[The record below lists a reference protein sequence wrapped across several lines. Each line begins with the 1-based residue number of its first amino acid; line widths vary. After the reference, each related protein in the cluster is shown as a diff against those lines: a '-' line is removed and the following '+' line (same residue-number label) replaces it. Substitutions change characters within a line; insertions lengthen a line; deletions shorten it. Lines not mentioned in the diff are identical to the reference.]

1 MIASAATD
9 NRPTLRNTRSKFE
22 CFVCSPWR
30 AKLTRSYCRTI
41 PYFECTESANQCANN
56 CGSNSGCV
64 TTCRTAH
71 PCGAQDPVR
80 VNTSTAST
88 MAATAS
94 STSGGAAATSGGSA
108 VYTGF
113 GTSSTSSSKPGPSN
127 DAQTLAL
134 GVGRAYGLVIVLASV
149 FGCFTFLL

>member
-1 MIASAATD
+1 MNVSAATD
-9 NRPTLRNTRSKFE
+9 NRPMLRNTRSKFKR
-22 CFVCSPWR
+22 FVCCPWH
-30 AKLTRSYCRTI
+30 AKLTRSFRRTI

-80 VNTSTAST
+80 INTSTIST

-94 STSGGAAATSGGSA
+94 STSGGAAQTSGGSA

-113 GTSSTSSSKPGPSN
+113 GTSSTSSSKPGSTN
-127 DAQTLAL
+127 NGQVLAV
-134 GVGRAYGLVIVLASV
+134 GFGRAYGLVVVLASV